1 MDKNSVLMFLDGKI
15 STEHK
20 FMLNSRLDNVSEE
33 KLQNLSLVPLKSPIL
48 AIVLGFFFGWL
59 GVDRFYQG
67 SYGLGIL
74 KIALLLIGWITTL
87 IAIGF
92 LILWALGV
100 YVFVDLFFVYKAVQR
115 DNFKKIS
122 QAIE

>member
-1 MDKNSVLMFLDGKI
+1 MDKNSVLMLLDGKI

-48 AIVLGFFFGWL
+48 AVVLGFFFGWL

-67 SYGLGIL
+67 SFGLGIL
-74 KIALLLIGWITTL
+74 KIAIFIIGCITTL

-92 LILWALGV
+92 FILWALGI